1 MSDLCTIRAAE
12 LSLEDVLQ
20 LACNHVLA
28 KRRQAIDKHGTLQV
42 VELVLHHTCLVTF
55 HPLVVLLHLLV
66 EILHMDAGRTSHLLR
81 NTWDGKT
88 TLLRGSLLAL
98 VVIL

>member
-28 KRRQAIDKHGTLQV
+28 KRRQAVDKHGALQV

-66 EILHMDAGRTSHLLR
+66 DCTSFLLY
-81 NTWDGKT
+81 
-88 TLLRGSLLAL
+88 S
-98 VVIL
+98 VCPSIYYVISYTIVYI